1 MYLCRSIFR
10 RLWFRSFP
18 TRAISYLP
26 KALAVLSLCT
36 MAYAQSMD
44 DVHIVPRAEPHKS
57 VLGLPP
63 AERLK
68 IDVEMVLVPVTVT
81 DTQNHP
87 VVDLA
92 ESNFKLFEGDTEK
105 KIQYFSSEDE
115 PLSVGI
121 LLDLSS
127 SMGNKIDSVREAA
140 AEFFNNANPAD
151 DYFVITFADK
161 PKLLADTTQ
170 SFERIQATLGA
181 AQPKGNTALADAIY
195 MGMVKLKKARY
206 SRTALLVIS
215 DGGDNN
221 SRHSL
226 RQIKKIARES
236 DIQIYAIDICDAP
249 TILLTEK
256 LEQRFGRQWLTQ
268 VTESTGGRTIAL
280 DNPAGI
286 PEAAARAS
294 RELRNQYVL
303 GYRPPPATEN
313 HKFRKIRV
321 RVSRSSSFLP
331 LQVYYRRGYVPRK
344 DD

>member
-1 MYLCRSIFR
+1 MYLCRYVCRSWLLFSSAPLLSIV
-10 RLWFRSFP
+10 
-18 TRAISYLP
+18 AIFAICAS
-26 KALAVLSLCT
+26 AHG
-36 MAYAQSMD
+36 QSMD
-44 DVHIVPRAEPHKS
+44 DVHIVRKPEPHRS
-57 VLGLPP
+57 TLGVSPT
-63 AERLK
+63 ERLK
-68 IDVEMVLVPVTVT
+68 VDVEMVLVPVTVT
-81 DTQNHP
+81 DTQDHP

-92 ESNFKLFEGDTEK
+92 ENNFKLFEGDTEK

-121 LLDLSS
+121 VVDLSS
-127 SMGNKIDSVREAA
+127 SMGNKIDAVREAA
-140 AEFFNNANPAD
+140 AEFFNNANPQD

-170 SFERIQATLGA
+170 SFEKIQASLNA

-195 MGMVKLKKARY
+195 MGMAKLRKARY
-206 SRTALLVIS
+206 SRKALLVIS

-236 DIQIYAIDICDAP
+236 DILIYAIDICDAP

-280 DNPAGI
+280 DNPDGI
-286 PEAAARAS
+286 PDAAARAS
-294 RELRNQYVL
+294 RELRNQYIL

-321 RVSRSSSFLP
+321 RVSRSDSFLP